1 MVVKHSKCLENIY
14 DSLENLLQFFSSID
28 GGNSDSKVLSKAEN
42 ALLKLEQELRF
53 STKYKPKRKDESDK
67 NS

>member
-14 DSLENLLQFFSSID
+14 DSLENLLQYFSSID
-28 GGNSDSKVLSKAEN
+28 GGNNDQKVLAMAEYS
-42 ALLKLEQELRF
+42 LLKLEQELRF
-53 STKYKPKRKDESDK
+53 STKYKPKRKDESFK

>member
-14 DSLENLLQFFSSID
+14 DSLENLLQFFSSVE
-28 GGNSDSKVLSKAEN
+28 GGNSNSKVLSKAECT
-42 ALLKLEQELRF
+42 LLKLEQELRF
-53 STKYKPKRKDESDK
+53 STKYNPKRKDESNK